1 MEGIY
6 RFNYHLVG
14 TLYLIVPKDV
24 KKQMVNI
31 MMRIVKNFCKKKKE
45 IFYISDDNMSN
56 EVE

>member
-1 MEGIY
+1 MEEIY
-6 RFNYHLVG
+6 RFNYHLAG
-14 TLYLIVPKDV
+14 TLCLIVPKDV